1 MLKENQSHFDHSHFH
16 VLQAICLSFPSL
28 FSFSSLDY
36 DWSLSILALG
46 LRYSNEMLSLR
57 EIGDNEDE
65 SDHQSYATVTNK
77 CMTFKYSLSL
87 MITIL
92 RSKVFKGI
100 LNVRAK
106 LTMESNWART

>member
-16 VLQAICLSFPSL
+16 VLQAICLSFSFL
-28 FSFSSLDY
+28 FSFRSLDY

-57 EIGDNEDE
+57 ETGDNEDE
-65 SDHQSYATVTNK
+65 SGHQSYVTVTNK

-92 RSKVFKGI
+92 RSKVFNGI

>member
-1 MLKENQSHFDHSHFH
+1 
-16 VLQAICLSFPSL
+16 
-28 FSFSSLDY
+28 
-36 DWSLSILALG
+36 
-46 LRYSNEMLSLR
+46 MLSLR

-87 MITIL
+87 MIIL
-92 RSKVFKGI
+92 RSKVFNGI